1 MISMELSGVQRNKEH
16 SQQFAA
22 ATEQFL
28 ARGGKIQLLKGYV
41 RTEAVEPKPYGR
53 LAAPAA
59 KDADSPKAKRK
70 AWNEGVRVS
79 QMVKDRVQE
88 LAPTMTL
95 AEAMKETGL
104 SKYVLKRVA
113 DAGRFEFKQ
122 WDATANLQEK
132 RIEPVADAFNVVRIK
147 DARSRGLTQKA
158 AIRELGI
165 SNTLMKRL
173 IKEFDIDYPV
183 RQARN

>member
-1 MISMELSGVQRNKEH
+1 MISMELSGVQRNKEQ
-16 SQQFAA
+16 SQQYAA

-28 ARGGKIQLLKGYV
+28 ARGGKIKVLEGYV
-41 RTEAVEPKPYGR
+41 RTAVPEAKPYGR
-53 LAAPAA
+53 LMAPAPKGA
-59 KDADSPKAKRK
+59 ESPKSKRK

-88 LAPTMTL
+88 LAPSMTL

-104 SKYVLKRVA
+104 SKHVLKRIA

-122 WDATANLQEK
+122 WDPATNLLEH
-132 RIEPVADAFNVVRIK
+132 RTDPVADAFNVVRIK
-147 DARSRGLTQKA
+147 DACRRGLTQKA

-173 IKEFDIDYPV
+173 IKQFNIDYPV
-183 RQARN
+183 RQTRK

>member
-1 MISMELSGVQRNKEH
+1 MISMELSGVQRNKEQ
-16 SQQFAA
+16 SQRYAT

-28 ARGGKIQLLKGYV
+28 ARGGKIKVLEGYV
-41 RTEAVEPKPYGR
+41 RTEPVEPKPYGR
-53 LAAPAA
+53 LATAAP
-59 KDADSPKAKRK
+59 KETESPKAKRK

-79 QMVKDRVQE
+79 QVVKDRVQQI
-88 LAPTMTL
+88 APTMTL
-95 AEAMKETGL
+95 AEAIKETGL
-104 SKYVLKRVA
+104 SKYVLKRIA

-132 RIEPVADAFNVVRIK
+132 RIDPVADALNVVRIK
-147 DARSRGLTQKA
+147 DACNRGLTQKA

-173 IKEFDIDYPV
+173 IKEFDIAYPV
-183 RQARN
+183 RQNRK